1 MTAAQRGLRL
11 ALWIQSELVVI
22 MTDLGELVGGAYAL
36 YLLFGIPM
44 VWAASWRS
52 SGSWCWDCGSEGP
65 KGSAR
70 CCSRS
75 SDDRGAL
82 VARVI
87 VAGVDEP
94 ALVRGLVPQ
103 PLDGSAA
110 LLAVGFIGATVMP
123 HALHFHSAVAREDSR
138 PKDAAKLA
146 AAARSKRAIAI
157 ATSCA
162 AVASVSL
169 VLIAARLPTEA
180 SGGLTEAYAAIGDVL
195 GQIAAVGFGLALLAS
210 GLSSTIVGIYNGQV
224 VMQGFWRRS
233 IALWLRRLLAVLPP
247 LVILMLGVDPTTALV
262 FSQVVLSFGLPA
274 NLIPLVL
281 LTSQRAVMG
290 RLVNARV
297 TNVLAGLATTV
308 ICALDVY
315 LLVDMFS
322 G

>member
-1 MTAAQRGLRL
+1 
-11 ALWIQSELVVI
+11 
-22 MTDLGELVGGAYAL
+22 
-36 YLLFGIPM
+36 M
-44 VWAASWRS
+44 VL
-52 SGSWCWDCGSEGP
+52 
-65 KGSAR
+65 
-70 CCSRS
+70 
-75 SDDRGAL
+75 L

-195 GQIAAVGFGLALLAS
+195 GQIAAVGAAGAA
-210 GLSSTIVGIYNGQV
+210 
-224 VMQGFWRRS
+224 
-233 IALWLRRLLAVLPP
+233 
-247 LVILMLGVDPTTALV
+247 GV
-262 FSQVVLSFGLPA
+262 
-274 NLIPLVL
+274 
-281 LTSQRAVMG
+281 
-290 RLVNARV
+290 RLVVDNRRHLYRPGRHAG
-297 TNVLAGLATTV
+297 VLAAT
-308 ICALDVY
+308 DR
-315 LLVDMFS
+315 LVAAAGCS
-322 G
+322 RSSHRWSS